1 MRATVPPHA
10 PWTPPPPPARRCSVE
25 HVSPHERQ
33 WQAECV
39 LAEALSAF
47 QADLKPATDFTLAA
61 VVTAAKPAFAM
72 GFSFSVQSSGEGT
85 VVVLMHKDGAQLS
98 AETSAYDADFALSA
112 RLLAGLLGI
121 PVQSQAQP
129 SKAGETTAELRRPLQ
144 ASNSPVP
151 ALTQSSRPPLC
162 ARAGGDPEPRQP
174 APAGARPGLEPLEP
188 QEIATLTAMLK
199 AMARSDKE
207 IWKRFTIA
215 FRSQFQVPSTAR
227 TITDRVTQRRHADFI
242 DRFERES
249 GVPPAAANASG
260 SGAAARYQRPDGD
273 SWRSHGDE
281 EHGRAASP
289 TATASTS
296 SPGPQMGAI
305 TCSPRSAAMSG
316 RPCSNCA
323 SSTAF
328 RSAAPPIT

>member
-1 MRATVPPHA
+1 MDTTPSTGPPLLG
-10 PWTPPPPPARRCSVE
+10 E

-47 QADLKPATDFTLAA
+47 QANLKPATELSLAA
-61 VVTAAKPAFAM
+61 VVTAAKPAFSM
-72 GFSFSVQSSGEGT
+72 GFSFSVQSTGEST

-98 AETSAYDADFALSA
+98 AETSAYDTDFALSA

-121 PVQSQAQP
+121 PVLPQAQP
-129 SKAGETTAELRRPLQ
+129 SKAGEETATPSSAAAEAGEPQ
-144 ASNSPVP
+144 PSP
-151 ALTQSSRPPLC
+151 S
-162 ARAGGDPEPRQP
+162 DP
-174 APAGARPGLEPLEP
+174 APQQVASPAEEPEHDPLGLEPLEP

-242 DRFERES
+242 DRFERELA
-249 GVPPAAANASG
+249 GVPS
-260 SGAAARYQRPDGD
+260 
-273 SWRSHGDE
+273 
-281 EHGRAASP
+281 
-289 TATASTS
+289 
-296 SPGPQMGAI
+296 
-305 TCSPRSAAMSG
+305 
-316 RPCSNCA
+316 
-323 SSTAF
+323 
-328 RSAAPPIT
+328 

>member
-1 MRATVPPHA
+1 MDTTPS
-10 PWTPPPPPARRCSVE
+10 TGPPPLGE

-112 RLLAGLLGI
+112 RLLTGLLGI
-121 PVQSQAQP
+121 PVQSKAQP
-129 SKAGETTAELRRPLQ
+129 SKAGDTTAEPSSAAAAAGEQQPSPSTDAKQQTAAAESPEPVATPTPAAPLQ
-144 ASNSPVP
+144 
-151 ALTQSSRPPLC
+151 
-162 ARAGGDPEPRQP
+162 PEHDQL
-174 APAGARPGLEPLEP
+174 GLEPLEP

-242 DRFERES
+242 DRFERELA
-249 GVPPAAANASG
+249 GVPS
-260 SGAAARYQRPDGD
+260 
-273 SWRSHGDE
+273 
-281 EHGRAASP
+281 
-289 TATASTS
+289 
-296 SPGPQMGAI
+296 
-305 TCSPRSAAMSG
+305 
-316 RPCSNCA
+316 
-323 SSTAF
+323 
-328 RSAAPPIT
+328 

>member
-1 MRATVPPHA
+1 MDTTPSTGPPLLG
-10 PWTPPPPPARRCSVE
+10 E

-47 QADLKPATDFTLAA
+47 QADLQPATELSLTA

-72 GFSFSVQSSGEGT
+72 GFSFSVQSSGEST

-121 PVQSQAQP
+121 PVAQQAQP
-129 SKAGETTAELRRPLQ
+129 SKAGEMKAEPSCAASSVAADAGEPLPS
-144 ASNSPVP
+144 ASNPTPQQVASPVEEP
-151 ALTQSSRPPLC
+151 EHDPL
-162 ARAGGDPEPRQP
+162 
-174 APAGARPGLEPLEP
+174 GLEPLEP

-199 AMARSDKE
+199 AMARSNKE

-215 FRSQFQVPSTAR
+215 FRSQFEVPSTAR

-242 DRFERES
+242 DRFERELA
-249 GVPPAAANASG
+249 GVPS
-260 SGAAARYQRPDGD
+260 
-273 SWRSHGDE
+273 
-281 EHGRAASP
+281 
-289 TATASTS
+289 
-296 SPGPQMGAI
+296 
-305 TCSPRSAAMSG
+305 
-316 RPCSNCA
+316 
-323 SSTAF
+323 
-328 RSAAPPIT
+328 

>member
-1 MRATVPPHA
+1 MDTTPSTGPPLLG
-10 PWTPPPPPARRCSVE
+10 E

-47 QADLKPATDFTLAA
+47 QADLQPATDFTLAA

-72 GFSFSVQSSGEGT
+72 GFSFSVQSTGEST

-98 AETSAYDADFALSA
+98 AETSSYDADFALSA

-121 PVQSQAQP
+121 PVLPQAQP
-129 SKAGETTAELRRPLQ
+129 SKAGETTAEPSSAAAAAGEPQPSPSDAAPQQVASPAEEPEHDPL
-144 ASNSPVP
+144 
-151 ALTQSSRPPLC
+151 
-162 ARAGGDPEPRQP
+162 
-174 APAGARPGLEPLEP
+174 GLEPLEP

-242 DRFERES
+242 DRFERELA
-249 GVPPAAANASG
+249 GVPS
-260 SGAAARYQRPDGD
+260 
-273 SWRSHGDE
+273 
-281 EHGRAASP
+281 
-289 TATASTS
+289 
-296 SPGPQMGAI
+296 
-305 TCSPRSAAMSG
+305 
-316 RPCSNCA
+316 
-323 SSTAF
+323 
-328 RSAAPPIT
+328 

>member
-1 MRATVPPHA
+1 MDTTPSTGPPLLG
-10 PWTPPPPPARRCSVE
+10 E

-47 QADLKPATDFTLAA
+47 QANLKPATELSLAA
-61 VVTAAKPAFAM
+61 VVTAAKPAFSM
-72 GFSFSVQSSGEGT
+72 GFSFSVQSTGEST

-98 AETSAYDADFALSA
+98 AETSAYDTDFALSA

-121 PVQSQAQP
+121 PVLPQAQP
-129 SKAGETTAELRRPLQ
+129 SKAGETTA
-144 ASNSPVP
+144 V
-151 ALTQSSRPPLC
+151 QSS
-162 ARAGGDPEPRQP
+162 AASSAAAEAGEPQPSPSDP
-174 APAGARPGLEPLEP
+174 APQQVASPSEEPEHDPLGLEPLEP

-242 DRFERES
+242 DRFERELA
-249 GVPPAAANASG
+249 GVPS
-260 SGAAARYQRPDGD
+260 
-273 SWRSHGDE
+273 
-281 EHGRAASP
+281 
-289 TATASTS
+289 
-296 SPGPQMGAI
+296 
-305 TCSPRSAAMSG
+305 
-316 RPCSNCA
+316 
-323 SSTAF
+323 
-328 RSAAPPIT
+328 

>member
-1 MRATVPPHA
+1 MDTTPSTGPPLLG
-10 PWTPPPPPARRCSVE
+10 E
-25 HVSPHERQ
+25 HISPHERQ

-47 QADLKPATDFTLAA
+47 QADLKPATELSLAA

-72 GFSFSVQSSGEGT
+72 GFSFSVQSTGEST

-121 PVQSQAQP
+121 PVTQQAQP
-129 SKAGETTAELRRPLQ
+129 SKAGGSAAGPSSAAAAAVEPEL
-144 ASNSPVP
+144 VP
-151 ALTQSSRPPLC
+151 TP
-162 ARAGGDPEPRQP
+162 DP
-174 APAGARPGLEPLEP
+174 APPSPDQPEHDPLGLEPLEP

-242 DRFERES
+242 DRFERELA
-249 GVPPAAANASG
+249 GVPS
-260 SGAAARYQRPDGD
+260 
-273 SWRSHGDE
+273 
-281 EHGRAASP
+281 
-289 TATASTS
+289 
-296 SPGPQMGAI
+296 
-305 TCSPRSAAMSG
+305 
-316 RPCSNCA
+316 
-323 SSTAF
+323 
-328 RSAAPPIT
+328 

>member
-1 MRATVPPHA
+1 MDT
-10 PWTPPPPPARRCSVE
+10 TPSTGPSLLGE
-25 HVSPHERQ
+25 HTSPHERQ

-47 QADLKPATDFTLAA
+47 QADLKPATELSLAA

-98 AETSAYDADFALSA
+98 AETSSYDADFALSA

-121 PVQSQAQP
+121 PVQPQAQP
-129 SKAGETTAELRRPLQ
+129 SKAGEATTTPTSAASSAAAEAGEPQ
-144 ASNSPVP
+144 PSP
-151 ALTQSSRPPLC
+151 S
-162 ARAGGDPEPRQP
+162 DP
-174 APAGARPGLEPLEP
+174 APQQVASPAEEPEHDPLGLEPLEP

-242 DRFERES
+242 DRFERELA
-249 GVPPAAANASG
+249 GVPS
-260 SGAAARYQRPDGD
+260 
-273 SWRSHGDE
+273 
-281 EHGRAASP
+281 
-289 TATASTS
+289 
-296 SPGPQMGAI
+296 
-305 TCSPRSAAMSG
+305 
-316 RPCSNCA
+316 
-323 SSTAF
+323 
-328 RSAAPPIT
+328 

>member
-1 MRATVPPHA
+1 MDTTPSTGPPLLG
-10 PWTPPPPPARRCSVE
+10 E

-47 QADLKPATDFTLAA
+47 QANLQPATELSLAA

-85 VVVLMHKDGAQLS
+85 VVVLMHKEGAQLS
-98 AETSAYDADFALSA
+98 AETSSYDADFALSA

-121 PVQSQAQP
+121 PVLPQAQP
-129 SKAGETTAELRRPLQ
+129 SKAGETTAAPSSAAASAAAAAVEPQPSPSDHGHQQVASPAEEPEHDPL
-144 ASNSPVP
+144 
-151 ALTQSSRPPLC
+151 
-162 ARAGGDPEPRQP
+162 
-174 APAGARPGLEPLEP
+174 GLEPLEP

-207 IWKRFTIA
+207 VWKRFTIA

-242 DRFERES
+242 DRFERELA
-249 GVPPAAANASG
+249 GVPS
-260 SGAAARYQRPDGD
+260 
-273 SWRSHGDE
+273 
-281 EHGRAASP
+281 
-289 TATASTS
+289 
-296 SPGPQMGAI
+296 
-305 TCSPRSAAMSG
+305 
-316 RPCSNCA
+316 
-323 SSTAF
+323 
-328 RSAAPPIT
+328 

>member
-1 MRATVPPHA
+1 MDTTPSTGPPLLG
-10 PWTPPPPPARRCSVE
+10 E

-47 QADLKPATDFTLAA
+47 QADLKPATDFSLAA

-121 PVQSQAQP
+121 PVTQQAQP
-129 SKAGETTAELRRPLQ
+129 SKAGETQAEASSSASSAAAETGEPLPSPIDPAPQ
-144 ASNSPVP
+144 QVASPVEEP
-151 ALTQSSRPPLC
+151 EQDPL
-162 ARAGGDPEPRQP
+162 
-174 APAGARPGLEPLEP
+174 GLEPLEP

-242 DRFERES
+242 DRFERELA
-249 GVPPAAANASG
+249 GVPS
-260 SGAAARYQRPDGD
+260 
-273 SWRSHGDE
+273 
-281 EHGRAASP
+281 
-289 TATASTS
+289 
-296 SPGPQMGAI
+296 
-305 TCSPRSAAMSG
+305 
-316 RPCSNCA
+316 
-323 SSTAF
+323 
-328 RSAAPPIT
+328 

>member
-1 MRATVPPHA
+1 MDTTPSTGPPLLG
-10 PWTPPPPPARRCSVE
+10 E

-47 QADLKPATDFTLAA
+47 QADLQPATELSLAA
-61 VVTAAKPAFAM
+61 VVTAAKPAFSM
-72 GFSFSVQSSGEGT
+72 GFSFSVQSTGEST

-121 PVQSQAQP
+121 PVQPQAQP
-129 SKAGETTAELRRPLQ
+129 SKAGATQVEPSSAAAEAGEEEP
-144 ASNSPVP
+144 SP
-151 ALTQSSRPPLC
+151 S
-162 ARAGGDPEPRQP
+162 DP
-174 APAGARPGLEPLEP
+174 APQQLASPAVEPDPVSTPSPAASLHPEHDPLDLEPLEP

-242 DRFERES
+242 DRFERELA
-249 GVPPAAANASG
+249 GVPS
-260 SGAAARYQRPDGD
+260 
-273 SWRSHGDE
+273 
-281 EHGRAASP
+281 
-289 TATASTS
+289 
-296 SPGPQMGAI
+296 
-305 TCSPRSAAMSG
+305 
-316 RPCSNCA
+316 
-323 SSTAF
+323 
-328 RSAAPPIT
+328 

>member
-1 MRATVPPHA
+1 MDTTPSTGPPLL
-10 PWTPPPPPARRCSVE
+10 SE
-25 HVSPHERQ
+25 HTSPHERQ

-39 LAEALSAF
+39 LAEALSSF
-47 QADLKPATDFTLAA
+47 QANLQPAKELSLAA

-72 GFSFSVQSSGEGT
+72 GFSFSVQSTGEGT

-129 SKAGETTAELRRPLQ
+129 SKAGESAARLSSAAADAGEPQPGPSDFDPQQLSPTEEPELM
-144 ASNSPVP
+144 A
-151 ALTQSSRPPLC
+151 T
-162 ARAGGDPEPRQP
+162 P
-174 APAGARPGLEPLEP
+174 APAPPAQQAEPPDDPPGLEPLEP

-242 DRFERES
+242 DRFERELA
-249 GVPPAAANASG
+249 GVPS
-260 SGAAARYQRPDGD
+260 
-273 SWRSHGDE
+273 
-281 EHGRAASP
+281 
-289 TATASTS
+289 
-296 SPGPQMGAI
+296 
-305 TCSPRSAAMSG
+305 
-316 RPCSNCA
+316 
-323 SSTAF
+323 
-328 RSAAPPIT
+328 

>member
-1 MRATVPPHA
+1 MDTTPSTGPPLLG
-10 PWTPPPPPARRCSVE
+10 E

-47 QADLKPATDFTLAA
+47 QADLKPATDFSLAA

-72 GFSFSVQSSGEGT
+72 GFSFSVQSTGEGT

-98 AETSAYDADFALSA
+98 AETSAYDTDFALSA

-121 PVQSQAQP
+121 PVLPQAQP
-129 SKAGETTAELRRPLQ
+129 SKAGEETATPSSAAAEAGEPQ
-144 ASNSPVP
+144 PSP
-151 ALTQSSRPPLC
+151 S
-162 ARAGGDPEPRQP
+162 DP
-174 APAGARPGLEPLEP
+174 APQQVASPAEEPEHDPLGLEPLEP

-242 DRFERES
+242 DRFERELA
-249 GVPPAAANASG
+249 GVPS
-260 SGAAARYQRPDGD
+260 
-273 SWRSHGDE
+273 
-281 EHGRAASP
+281 
-289 TATASTS
+289 
-296 SPGPQMGAI
+296 
-305 TCSPRSAAMSG
+305 
-316 RPCSNCA
+316 
-323 SSTAF
+323 
-328 RSAAPPIT
+328 

>member
-1 MRATVPPHA
+1 MDTTPSTGPPLLG
-10 PWTPPPPPARRCSVE
+10 E
-25 HVSPHERQ
+25 HTSPHERQ

-39 LAEALSAF
+39 LAEALSGF
-47 QADLKPATDFTLAA
+47 QADLKPATDFSLAA

-121 PVQSQAQP
+121 PVQPQAQP
-129 SKAGETTAELRRPLQ
+129 NKAGATQAEPSSAEPSAAAEACEPLPRP
-144 ASNSPVP
+144 S
-151 ALTQSSRPPLC
+151 
-162 ARAGGDPEPRQP
+162 DP
-174 APAGARPGLEPLEP
+174 APQQVATPAEEPEHDPLGLEPLEP

-242 DRFERES
+242 DRFERELA
-249 GVPPAAANASG
+249 GVPS
-260 SGAAARYQRPDGD
+260 
-273 SWRSHGDE
+273 
-281 EHGRAASP
+281 
-289 TATASTS
+289 
-296 SPGPQMGAI
+296 
-305 TCSPRSAAMSG
+305 
-316 RPCSNCA
+316 
-323 SSTAF
+323 
-328 RSAAPPIT
+328 

>member
-1 MRATVPPHA
+1 MDTTTSTGPPL
-10 PWTPPPPPARRCSVE
+10 PIE
-25 HVSPHERQ
+25 HPSPHERQ

-47 QADLKPATDFTLAA
+47 QANLQPATELSLAA

-72 GFSFSVQSSGEGT
+72 GFSFSVQSTGEST

-121 PVQSQAQP
+121 PVLPQAQP
-129 SKAGETTAELRRPLQ
+129 SKAGETATAP
-144 ASNSPVP
+144 
-151 ALTQSSRPPLC
+151 SS
-162 ARAGGDPEPRQP
+162 AATAAGDPQPSPSDHASQQVASPAEEPEHDP
-174 APAGARPGLEPLEP
+174 LGLEPLEP

-242 DRFERES
+242 DRFERELA
-249 GVPPAAANASG
+249 GVPS
-260 SGAAARYQRPDGD
+260 
-273 SWRSHGDE
+273 
-281 EHGRAASP
+281 
-289 TATASTS
+289 
-296 SPGPQMGAI
+296 
-305 TCSPRSAAMSG
+305 
-316 RPCSNCA
+316 
-323 SSTAF
+323 
-328 RSAAPPIT
+328 

>member
-1 MRATVPPHA
+1 MDTTPSTGPPLLG
-10 PWTPPPPPARRCSVE
+10 E
-25 HVSPHERQ
+25 HVSHHERQ

-47 QADLKPATDFTLAA
+47 QADLKPATDFSLAA
-61 VVTAAKPAFAM
+61 VLTAAKPAFAM
-72 GFSFSVQSSGEGT
+72 GFSFSVQSTGEGT

-121 PVQSQAQP
+121 PVTQQAQP
-129 SKAGETTAELRRPLQ
+129 SKGGEATAATSSAAADAGEPQPSPSDPIPQQVASPAEEPEH
-144 ASNSPVP
+144 
-151 ALTQSSRPPLC
+151 
-162 ARAGGDPEPRQP
+162 DPR
-174 APAGARPGLEPLEP
+174 GLEPLEP

-242 DRFERES
+242 DRFERELA
-249 GVPPAAANASG
+249 GVPS
-260 SGAAARYQRPDGD
+260 
-273 SWRSHGDE
+273 
-281 EHGRAASP
+281 
-289 TATASTS
+289 
-296 SPGPQMGAI
+296 
-305 TCSPRSAAMSG
+305 
-316 RPCSNCA
+316 
-323 SSTAF
+323 
-328 RSAAPPIT
+328 

>member
-1 MRATVPPHA
+1 MDTTPSTGPPLL
-10 PWTPPPPPARRCSVE
+10 SE
-25 HVSPHERQ
+25 HTSPHERQ

-61 VVTAAKPAFAM
+61 VVAAAKPAFAM

-98 AETSAYDADFALSA
+98 AETSSYDADFALSA

-121 PVQSQAQP
+121 PVTQQAQP
-129 SKAGETTAELRRPLQ
+129 SKAGETTAEPSSAAAFAAAAAGEPQPSPSDAAPQPPTPAGEPEPVPTPTPAAPLQ
-144 ASNSPVP
+144 PEHD
-151 ALTQSSRPPLC
+151 PL
-162 ARAGGDPEPRQP
+162 
-174 APAGARPGLEPLEP
+174 GLEPLEP

-242 DRFERES
+242 DRFERELA
-249 GVPPAAANASG
+249 GVPS
-260 SGAAARYQRPDGD
+260 
-273 SWRSHGDE
+273 
-281 EHGRAASP
+281 
-289 TATASTS
+289 
-296 SPGPQMGAI
+296 
-305 TCSPRSAAMSG
+305 
-316 RPCSNCA
+316 
-323 SSTAF
+323 
-328 RSAAPPIT
+328 

>member
-1 MRATVPPHA
+1 MDATPSTGPPLLG
-10 PWTPPPPPARRCSVE
+10 E

-39 LAEALSAF
+39 LAEALSSF
-47 QADLKPATDFTLAA
+47 QADLKPATDFSLAA

-72 GFSFSVQSSGEGT
+72 GFSFSVQSNGEGT

-121 PVQSQAQP
+121 PVQQQAQP
-129 SKAGETTAELRRPLQ
+129 SKAGAATAVSISAAVDAGEPQ
-144 ASNSPVP
+144 PSP
-151 ALTQSSRPPLC
+151 S
-162 ARAGGDPEPRQP
+162 DP
-174 APAGARPGLEPLEP
+174 APQQDAAVEEPEQEPAPPPVAATTPVQPEHDPLDLEPLEP

-215 FRSQFQVPSTAR
+215 FRAQFQVPSTAR

-242 DRFERES
+242 DRFERELA
-249 GVPPAAANASG
+249 GVPS
-260 SGAAARYQRPDGD
+260 
-273 SWRSHGDE
+273 
-281 EHGRAASP
+281 
-289 TATASTS
+289 
-296 SPGPQMGAI
+296 
-305 TCSPRSAAMSG
+305 
-316 RPCSNCA
+316 
-323 SSTAF
+323 
-328 RSAAPPIT
+328 

>member
-1 MRATVPPHA
+1 MDTTPSTGPPLLG
-10 PWTPPPPPARRCSVE
+10 E

-39 LAEALSAF
+39 LAEALSSF
-47 QADLKPATDFTLAA
+47 QSDLKPATDFSLAA
-61 VVTAAKPAFAM
+61 VVSAAKPAFAM

-121 PVQSQAQP
+121 PVQQEAQP
-129 SKAGETTAELRRPLQ
+129 SKAGAATAVSISAAVDAGEPQ
-144 ASNSPVP
+144 PSPSDP
-151 ALTQSSRPPLC
+151 A
-162 ARAGGDPEPRQP
+162 PRQAAAAEEAEHDP
-174 APAGARPGLEPLEP
+174 LDLEPLEP

-242 DRFERES
+242 DRFERELA
-249 GVPPAAANASG
+249 GVPS
-260 SGAAARYQRPDGD
+260 
-273 SWRSHGDE
+273 
-281 EHGRAASP
+281 
-289 TATASTS
+289 
-296 SPGPQMGAI
+296 
-305 TCSPRSAAMSG
+305 
-316 RPCSNCA
+316 
-323 SSTAF
+323 
-328 RSAAPPIT
+328 

>member
-1 MRATVPPHA
+1 MDTTPS
-10 PWTPPPPPARRCSVE
+10 TGPPPLGE

-47 QADLKPATDFTLAA
+47 QADLKPATDFSLAA

-72 GFSFSVQSSGEGT
+72 GFSFSVQSTGEGT

-98 AETSAYDADFALSA
+98 AETSSYDADFALSA

-121 PVQSQAQP
+121 PVTQQAQP
-129 SKAGETTAELRRPLQ
+129 SKAGATQAEPSSAEPSAAAEAGEPLPRP
-144 ASNSPVP
+144 S
-151 ALTQSSRPPLC
+151 
-162 ARAGGDPEPRQP
+162 DP
-174 APAGARPGLEPLEP
+174 APQQVASPAVEPDPVSTPSPAALLQPEHDPLGLEPLEP

-242 DRFERES
+242 DRFERELA
-249 GVPPAAANASG
+249 GVPS
-260 SGAAARYQRPDGD
+260 
-273 SWRSHGDE
+273 
-281 EHGRAASP
+281 
-289 TATASTS
+289 
-296 SPGPQMGAI
+296 
-305 TCSPRSAAMSG
+305 
-316 RPCSNCA
+316 
-323 SSTAF
+323 
-328 RSAAPPIT
+328 

>member
-1 MRATVPPHA
+1 MDTTPSTGPPLLG
-10 PWTPPPPPARRCSVE
+10 E

-47 QADLKPATDFTLAA
+47 QTDLKPATDLSLAA

-72 GFSFSVQSSGEGT
+72 GFSFSVQSSGEST

-98 AETSAYDADFALSA
+98 AETSAYDTDFALSA

-121 PVQSQAQP
+121 PVQPQAQP
-129 SKAGETTAELRRPLQ
+129 SKAGESAAGPSFAAADAGEPQPGPSDSDPQQLYP
-144 ASNSPVP
+144 AGEPEPEPVP
-151 ALTQSSRPPLC
+151 TPPPAAPPPGEPAQSPQ
-162 ARAGGDPEPRQP
+162 DP
-174 APAGARPGLEPLEP
+174 PGLEPLEP

-242 DRFERES
+242 DRFERELA
-249 GVPPAAANASG
+249 GVPS
-260 SGAAARYQRPDGD
+260 
-273 SWRSHGDE
+273 
-281 EHGRAASP
+281 
-289 TATASTS
+289 
-296 SPGPQMGAI
+296 
-305 TCSPRSAAMSG
+305 
-316 RPCSNCA
+316 
-323 SSTAF
+323 
-328 RSAAPPIT
+328 

>member
-1 MRATVPPHA
+1 MDTTTSTGPPL
-10 PWTPPPPPARRCSVE
+10 PSE
-25 HVSPHERQ
+25 HPSPHERQ

-47 QADLKPATDFTLAA
+47 QADLQPATELSLAA
-61 VVTAAKPAFAM
+61 VVTAAKPAFSM
-72 GFSFSVQSSGEGT
+72 GFSFSVQSTGEST

-121 PVQSQAQP
+121 PVLPQAQP
-129 SKAGETTAELRRPLQ
+129 SKAGESTAAPSSAAVDAGEPQ
-144 ASNSPVP
+144 PSP
-151 ALTQSSRPPLC
+151 S
-162 ARAGGDPEPRQP
+162 DP
-174 APAGARPGLEPLEP
+174 APQQVASPAEEPEHDPLGLEPLEP

-242 DRFERES
+242 DRFERELA
-249 GVPPAAANASG
+249 GVPS
-260 SGAAARYQRPDGD
+260 
-273 SWRSHGDE
+273 
-281 EHGRAASP
+281 
-289 TATASTS
+289 
-296 SPGPQMGAI
+296 
-305 TCSPRSAAMSG
+305 
-316 RPCSNCA
+316 
-323 SSTAF
+323 
-328 RSAAPPIT
+328 

>member
-1 MRATVPPHA
+1 MDTTPSTGPPLLG
-10 PWTPPPPPARRCSVE
+10 E

-47 QADLKPATDFTLAA
+47 QANLKPATELSLAA
-61 VVTAAKPAFAM
+61 VVTAAKPAFSM
-72 GFSFSVQSSGEGT
+72 GFSFSVQSTGEST

-98 AETSAYDADFALSA
+98 AETSAYDTDFALSA

-121 PVQSQAQP
+121 PVLPQAQP
-129 SKAGETTAELRRPLQ
+129 SKAGETTAVLSSA
-144 ASNSPVP
+144 ASSAAAEAGEPQPSP
-151 ALTQSSRPPLC
+151 S
-162 ARAGGDPEPRQP
+162 DP
-174 APAGARPGLEPLEP
+174 APQQVASPSEEPEHDPLGLEPLEP

-242 DRFERES
+242 DRFERELA
-249 GVPPAAANASG
+249 GVPS
-260 SGAAARYQRPDGD
+260 
-273 SWRSHGDE
+273 
-281 EHGRAASP
+281 
-289 TATASTS
+289 
-296 SPGPQMGAI
+296 
-305 TCSPRSAAMSG
+305 
-316 RPCSNCA
+316 
-323 SSTAF
+323 
-328 RSAAPPIT
+328 

>member
-1 MRATVPPHA
+1 MDITPSTGPPLLG
-10 PWTPPPPPARRCSVE
+10 E
-25 HVSPHERQ
+25 HTSPHERQ

-47 QADLKPATDFTLAA
+47 QADLQPATDFSLAA

-98 AETSAYDADFALSA
+98 AETSSYDADFALSA

-121 PVQSQAQP
+121 PVTQQAQP
-129 SKAGETTAELRRPLQ
+129 SKAGAAMAVSSSAAAAAGEHQPTPSDAAPQQVASPAEEPEH
-144 ASNSPVP
+144 
-151 ALTQSSRPPLC
+151 
-162 ARAGGDPEPRQP
+162 DPR
-174 APAGARPGLEPLEP
+174 GLEPLEP

-242 DRFERES
+242 DRFERELA
-249 GVPPAAANASG
+249 GVPS
-260 SGAAARYQRPDGD
+260 
-273 SWRSHGDE
+273 
-281 EHGRAASP
+281 
-289 TATASTS
+289 
-296 SPGPQMGAI
+296 
-305 TCSPRSAAMSG
+305 
-316 RPCSNCA
+316 
-323 SSTAF
+323 
-328 RSAAPPIT
+328 

>member
-1 MRATVPPHA
+1 MDTTPSTGPPLLG
-10 PWTPPPPPARRCSVE
+10 E

-39 LAEALSAF
+39 LAEALSSF

-72 GFSFSVQSSGEGT
+72 GFSFSVQSTGEGT

-121 PVQSQAQP
+121 PVLQQARP
-129 SKAGETTAELRRPLQ
+129 SKAGATQAEPSSSAAETGEPLP
-144 ASNSPVP
+144 SP
-151 ALTQSSRPPLC
+151 
-162 ARAGGDPEPRQP
+162 GDPAPQQVATP
-174 APAGARPGLEPLEP
+174 AEELEHDPLGLEPLEP

-207 IWKRFTIA
+207 VWKRFTIA

-242 DRFERES
+242 DRFERELA
-249 GVPPAAANASG
+249 GVAS
-260 SGAAARYQRPDGD
+260 
-273 SWRSHGDE
+273 
-281 EHGRAASP
+281 
-289 TATASTS
+289 
-296 SPGPQMGAI
+296 
-305 TCSPRSAAMSG
+305 
-316 RPCSNCA
+316 
-323 SSTAF
+323 
-328 RSAAPPIT
+328 